1 MNNRLL
7 LLTNLLLRVIALT
20 RTRFWVGKKVGGWEG
35 LGGKPAGFTVQFTLK
50 FLPAQEETADSRVE
64 GQTNASSSGEESGV
78 IET

>member
-7 LLTNLLLRVIALT
+7 LLTNLLLRVVALT

-35 LGGKPAGFTVQFTLK
+35 LGWKPAGYTVQFTLK
-50 FLPAQEETADSRVE
+50 FLPAQEETAVSRVQ
-64 GQTNASSSGEESGV
+64 GQTNAPSGGDEGRL